1 MLGRLID
8 SKHFNRT
15 FQLSMYN
22 LCLCHGHVNSISYIV
37 CNTRIIMTTIRNEI
51 EINAPIASVFEYYT
65 NPDNIKEAWPSEIVK
80 ESENVSGQKSEEG
93 SEMKVTGEYMGKR
106 DDMLLEVVDKEQNRK
121 LVTRQTEGPFKR
133 WESVQEFQSGQNN
146 NTTRVLHTIEY
157 ELPTTGKIGNFLTGS
172 QAEDKIKQGIQQ
184 AAQTVKQKL
193 ESKSF

>member
-1 MLGRLID
+1 
-8 SKHFNRT
+8 
-15 FQLSMYN
+15 MYN
-22 LCLCHGHVNSISYIV
+22 LCLLHGHINPISYIV
-37 CNTRIIMTTIRNEI
+37 CNTNIIMTTIRNEI

-65 NPDNIKEAWPSEIVK
+65 NPDNIKESWPSEIVK

-106 DDMLLEVVDKEQNRK
+106 DDMLLEVVDKEQNKK
-121 LVTRQTEGPFKR
+121 LVTRQTQGPFKR
-133 WESVQEFQSGQNN
+133 WESVQEFQNGQNN
-146 NTTRVLHTIEY
+146 YTRVLHTIEY

-193 ESKSF
+193 ESKSV